1 MFHKKGLFA
10 ASAAALFAALF
21 ILGCV
26 KTTFDEPPVDG
37 VIVELTPNKTIAQ
50 LKALHLS
57 SGSYDR
63 ITEDIIVCGEVT
75 MDDRSGNY
83 YKTLVIEDE
92 TGGIEVKFNDGFL
105 YTQFPLGRKI
115 CIRCKDLILTDYN
128 GVTQLT
134 GSLVDQGGVFDAFGL
149 TESQVRVSIAKG
161 AFADRPKSPKVIDLS
176 ALNKSLV
183 STLIRLDSVQFIT
196 ADTAKTFA
204 DAVTLN
210 SLNRTIEDCGG
221 RKLVIRSSG
230 FANFASQKTPTKRGS
245 VTGVLGIF
253 GTTYQLYLRD
263 INDVNMQSGRCPLG
277 GGSSGSEVLKD
288 ISSIRSLYSGTTTSA
303 PDNSKI
309 RGIVISDRAGKNLNG
324 QNVYIQDAT
333 GGIVVRFEATHSF
346 DLGDEVEVVISK
358 EELSDFNELV
368 QINSVPLARAKVIR
382 KAQTVAPRETT
393 IADIIANFD
402 KWESTLVR
410 IKNATIT
417 GGATLSGS
425 RTVNDGTGSIVM
437 FTQTAATFAGNA
449 TPAAA
454 VTLTAIVSE
463 FSTTSSPNGK
473 QLILRNAND
482 IQQ

>member
-1 MFHKKGLFA
+1 MFKNKKGLFA
-10 ASAAALFAALF
+10 ALATALLAALT

-26 KTTFDEPPVDG
+26 KTEFDEPPVDG
-37 VIVELTPNKTIAQ
+37 VIVELTPNRTIAQ

-57 SGSYDR
+57 SGSFDR
-63 ITEDIIVCGEVT
+63 ITEDIIICGEVT

-105 YTQFPLGRKI
+105 YTQFPVGRKI

-149 TESQVRVSIAKG
+149 TESQVRVSVAKG
-161 AFADRPKSPKVIDLS
+161 AYADRPKSPKSIDLS
-176 ALNKSLV
+176 MLSKDLI
-183 STLIRLDSVQFIT
+183 STLVRLDSVQFIV

-210 SLNRTIEDCGG
+210 SLNRTLEDCGG
-221 RKLVIRSSG
+221 RKLVIRTSG
-230 FANFASQKTPTKRGS
+230 YANFAGQKTPAKKGS

-263 INDVNMQSGRCPLG
+263 INDVNMQSTRCSAG
-277 GGSSGSEVLKD
+277 GVGNEVLKD
-288 ISSIRSLYSGTTTSA
+288 IATIRSGFTGSTTTA

-309 RGIVISDRAGKNLNG
+309 KGIVISDRAGKNLNG
-324 QNVYIQDAT
+324 QNLYIQDAT

-346 DLGDEVEVVISK
+346 DLGDEIEVVVSK
-358 EELSDFNELV
+358 EELSEFNKLLQV
-368 QINSVPLARAKVIR
+368 NSVPLARARVIR
-382 KAQTVAPRETT
+382 KGQTVTPREAT
-393 IADIIANFD
+393 IADIIANFE

-425 RTVNDGTGSIVM
+425 RNVADGTGTIVM
-437 FTQTAATFAGNA
+437 FTQTAATVAATA
-449 TPAAA
+449 TPANA

-473 QLILRNAND
+473 QIILRNASD
-482 IQQ
+482 IQN

>member
-10 ASAAALFAALF
+10 ASTAVLFAALF
-21 ILGCV
+21 MLGCV

-37 VIVELTPNKTIAQ
+37 VIVELTPTKTIAQ

-105 YTQFPLGRKI
+105 YTQFPVGRKI

-149 TESQVRVSIAKG
+149 TESQVRISVAKG
-161 AFADRPKSPKVIDLS
+161 AFAERPKSPKVIDLS
-176 ALNKSLV
+176 ALSKDLI
-183 STLIRLDSVQFIT
+183 STLVRLDSVQFIT

-263 INDVNMQSGRCPLG
+263 INDVNMQSTRCNPG
-277 GGSSGSEVLKD
+277 GVGNEALKD
-288 ISSIRSLYSGTTTSA
+288 IATVRSAFTGSTTTA

-324 QNVYIQDAT
+324 QNLYIQDAT
-333 GGIVVRFEATHSF
+333 GGIVVRFEGTHSF
-346 DLGDEVEVVISK
+346 DMGDEIEVVVSK
-358 EELSDFNELV
+358 EELSEFNKLLQV
-368 QINSVPLARAKVIR
+368 NSVPLARAKVIK
-382 KAQTVAPRETT
+382 KAQTVAPREATV
-393 IADIIANFD
+393 ADIIANFEA
-402 KWESTLVR
+402 WESTLVR

-473 QLILRNAND
+473 QLILRNASD